1 MTDEKKYYILL
12 IKFLPFYIIYN
23 TKIENKW
30 QFDFVNCLNLEVM
43 GETTNEVII
52 GGGKLNNKGVGISGI
67 GSFLPEKVVTN
78 EDLSKIVD
86 TSNEWIVERTGIRER
101 RIVNDDIS
109 TSDIATIA
117 AKRALEDGGI
127 LPEDIDLIIVAT
139 VTSDMAFPST
149 ACIVQKNIKAV
160 NAAAFD
166 ISAGCS
172 GFVYGL
178 NLGYSLIK
186 AGIYSKV
193 LVIGA
198 ETLSKIVNWK
208 DRSTCILFGDGAGA
222 CVLEACED
230 GYGILSTD
238 LGSDGNGGDLLALP
252 AGGSK
257 LPASLE
263 TVLKDLHTIKMDGR
277 EVFKFAVRVIEKSAN
292 IAVEKTGLGL
302 EDIDF
307 FIPHQ
312 ANIRIIQS
320 AMKKLNLQSQKVYVN
335 LDKYGNTS
343 SASIPVALDEAYRKG
358 LIKRGDVVLL
368 VAFGAGLTWGSTVLR
383 WNKQEV

>member
-1 MTDEKKYYILL
+1 M
-12 IKFLPFYIIYN
+12 PFYIIYN